1 MKTPRSIRFPDW
13 MDEVIAD
20 KAKTNDRSFSMVV
33 IRMIKKQLQEEGIEQ
48 PNKQKTA

>member
-13 MDEVIAD
+13 MDEVIAE
-20 KAKTNDRSFSMVV
+20 KAKANDRSFSMVV

-48 PNKQKTA
+48 PNKQKAA